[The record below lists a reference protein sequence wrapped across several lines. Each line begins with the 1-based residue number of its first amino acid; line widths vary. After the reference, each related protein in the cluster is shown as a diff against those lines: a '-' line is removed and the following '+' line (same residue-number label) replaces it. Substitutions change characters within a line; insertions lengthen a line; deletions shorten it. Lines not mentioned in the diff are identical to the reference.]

1 MFTKG
6 ELCMEGI
13 YSSEA
18 QHSEA
23 TAKPPRKAVFV
34 TVGSWHTVMR
44 GATGSPG
51 GSALSGS
58 EGLSHQHLANNLQDQ
73 QVVKGLRCFHT
84 GDTMQPL

>member
-44 GATGSPG
+44 GATGSPEEVL
-51 GSALSGS
+51 SAVQKA
-58 EGLSHQHLANNLQDQ
+58 SHISTLQTTFRTS
-73 QVVKGLRCFHT
+73 K
-84 GDTMQPL
+84 